1 MKKFAKYACLALST
15 LCLSACNI
23 SSFFST
29 DSESSPVKLVPGE
42 MLNTNLGRNGL
53 INSLGKWNYY
63 AAKKTIADYGKTPT
77 AYQSLKASSQIRPMA
92 SSDYH
97 VDSVGNEGFDKED
110 APETPNESLWIDTE
124 EEGFPSQNRPQD
136 TDTVRYYDLYTY
148 GELTIERTVYFQ
160 MELTEEDGFLAR
172 HLGVGTVEVA
182 VALGDYLADLSMITF
197 RNGENFYSC
206 MYHGY
211 EGFNEETGAEIFS
224 FAAYR
229 YIDGFYY
236 VKNLQWEHYK
246 FYLEV
251 GTNSVGFYCD
261 YTYSGEET
269 ETVNVVVGSSYC
281 IDQKV
286 TYTIEELE
294 TYFNGNNVGET
305 ASENN
310 VSM

>member
-1 MKKFAKYACLALST
+1 MKKLAKHACLILST

-23 SSFFST
+23 ATFFSLDN
-29 DSESSPVKLVPGE
+29 DSSTPKLVPGE

-53 INSLGKWNYY
+53 IDSLGKWNYY
-63 AAKKTIADYGKTPT
+63 AAKKTVADYGKTPT
-77 AYQSLKASSQIRPMA
+77 AYQSLKTSSLIRPMA

-110 APETPNESLWIDTE
+110 TPETPNTPPMDTDTE
-124 EEGFPSQNRPQD
+124 VEPSIPDRPQD

-251 GTNSVGFYCD
+251 GADGIAFYCD
-261 YTYSGEET
+261 YTYSGETT
-269 ETVNVVVGSSYC
+269 ETVRVIEGSNYC
-281 IDQKV
+281 IDQTV

-294 TYFNGNNVGET
+294 AYFNGENVDET
-305 ASENN
+305 ATESNL
-310 VSM
+310 ST